1 MISELLPPELGEFV
15 EQQIAT
21 GRYESEKELV
31 TDAVRVL
38 RELDTHHEQFSEDV
52 RLGMEQ
58 LAAGDFEDYDHNE
71 LRDLFDGLMERARKR
86 SEGKGETQ

>member
-1 MISELLPPELGEFV
+1 
-15 EQQIAT
+15 
-21 GRYESEKELV
+21 
-31 TDAVRVL
+31 
-38 RELDTHHEQFSEDV
+38 
-52 RLGMEQ
+52 MEQ